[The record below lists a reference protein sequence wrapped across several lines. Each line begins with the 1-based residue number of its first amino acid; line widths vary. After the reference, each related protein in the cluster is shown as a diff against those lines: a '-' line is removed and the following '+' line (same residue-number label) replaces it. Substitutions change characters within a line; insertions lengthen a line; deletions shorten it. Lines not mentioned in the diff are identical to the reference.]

1 MLCLTDG
8 LLWLQ
13 LIELQKS
20 KRAPPGRL
28 RATLKPPRSR
38 GYQCTVNAAALG
50 IRENI
55 RRSEDM
61 ATRLRLKL
69 RALEQELDVS
79 TYRHTDSLRETGRV
93 QRSQSA
99 VHGQSTSQS
108 VGGTRAEC
116 STVSLREQRG
126 VWEGTLYCL
135 EGDSAADLVLLVI

>member
-1 MLCLTDG
+1 MSRNFLFEHRRRSLCHTTWESHCVRTFKRAG
-8 LLWLQ
+8 VPSQ

-20 KRAPPGRL
+20 ARAPPGRL

-79 TYRHTDSLRETGRV
+79 VPGLQG
-93 QRSQSA
+93 
-99 VHGQSTSQS
+99 
-108 VGGTRAEC
+108 
-116 STVSLREQRG
+116 
-126 VWEGTLYCL
+126 W
-135 EGDSAADLVLLVI
+135 GD